1 MVSDARLHETVK
13 VYCRLRPRLPCDDED
28 EAADEAT
35 GMLLTEV
42 QHDDAEC
49 CIQSWN
55 ADGKFVYRYQL
66 RCALCPLCIVLCFT
80 ALFIAAAVA
89 WSDLNHML
97 RYVAP
102 VLIADG

>member
-1 MVSDARLHETVK
+1 MASDARLHETVK

-42 QHDDAEC
+42 QHYDSDC

-55 ADGKFVYRYQL
+55 ADGNFVYR
-66 RCALCPLCIVLCFT
+66 
-80 ALFIAAAVA
+80 
-89 WSDLNHML
+89 
-97 RYVAP
+97 
-102 VLIADG
+102 